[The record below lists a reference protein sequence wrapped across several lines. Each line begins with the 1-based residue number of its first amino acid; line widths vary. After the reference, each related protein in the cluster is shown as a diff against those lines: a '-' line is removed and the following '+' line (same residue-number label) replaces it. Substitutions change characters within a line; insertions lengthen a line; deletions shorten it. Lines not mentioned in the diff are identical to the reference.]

1 MSWFDTWLN
10 KQENFIPSL
19 NSARMMTGF
28 FPCMIFDKELGAYST
43 PLIFIFYYPDFV
55 SVMCVLLKVTG
66 LTPNETTTAACLD

>member
-1 MSWFDTWLN
+1 
-10 KQENFIPSL
+10 
-19 NSARMMTGF
+19 MMTGF

-55 SVMCVLLKVTG
+55 SVMCVLLKVTS